1 MSAWAERA
9 LALLGVGGRRPGV
22 VEVPRLTGLRL
33 ETARQ
38 RCLEDGLLFAVE
50 EPDLGSRSVVVAQT
64 PGSNAE
70 VEDYTTVLVR
80 VAMTQARWH
89 PRPWRWWVAK
99 VLGSV

>member
-1 MSAWAERA
+1 MSALAERA
-9 LALLGVGGRRPGV
+9 LAFLGLRGGRPGL

-50 EPDLGSRSVVVAQT
+50 EPDLGPRSVVVSQT
-64 PGSNAE
+64 PPSNAE

-80 VAMTQARWH
+80 VAMTPAHWH
-89 PRPWRWWVAK
+89 PRPWRWWVSK
-99 VLGSV
+99 IIGSV